1 MRAPVLAAALVGALA
16 ACALDMMPGP
26 AEGERIFGE
35 NCTAC
40 HDYRGEGGE
49 LIGGQ
54 QAPDL
59 TGLAAANDSV
69 FPRARVL
76 SHIDGYGRGRVSADV
91 MPEFGS
97 LLEGET
103 VPVDIDGVMTPTPRP
118 LAALLAYLESI
129 QQP

>member
-1 MRAPVLAAALVGALA
+1 MRAAILPTALVGALA
-16 ACALDMMPGP
+16 ACALDTMPEP
-26 AEGERIFGE
+26 AEGERIFSE

-40 HDYRGEGGE
+40 HGYRGEGGA

-54 QAPDL
+54 QAPEL
-59 TGLAAANDSV
+59 TGLAAANDGV
-69 FPRARVL
+69 FPRARAL
-76 SHIDGYGRGRVSADV
+76 SHIDGYGRGKVSADV
-91 MPEFGS
+91 MPEFGG